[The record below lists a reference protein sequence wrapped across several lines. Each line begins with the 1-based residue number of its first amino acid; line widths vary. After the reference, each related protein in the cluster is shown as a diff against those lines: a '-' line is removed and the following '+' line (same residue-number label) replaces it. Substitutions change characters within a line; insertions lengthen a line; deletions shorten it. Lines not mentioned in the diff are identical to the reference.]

1 MPHKPVVTVYVSANA
16 FSFRSSV
23 RPYARFARVTRE
35 TASPFLKAASI
46 MRVKGE
52 KRNVSSYPWKLCGRY
67 TFHAFLSSHLSNL
80 PTRSHTRKLV
90 HPFWICFSYAWLFK
104 RVCSNPPTLLSRPF
118 GILCVRVY
126 VCRSP
131 VRLGLPLSSFSLR
144 AFSPLPLFLSLS
156 LGSHECPRKYRTWKW
171 GERLLNF
178 LPVFYYSGK
187 LSTAFQAR
195 ALYGRFR

>member
-118 GILCVRVY
+118 VILCVRVY

-131 VRLGLPLSSFSLR
+131 VRLADLPLLFFLLARVFTPSS
-144 AFSPLPLFLSLS
+144 LSLS
-156 LGSHECPRKYRTWKW
+156 LSRIPRVSTEVPYVEMGGKGS
-171 GERLLNF
+171 
-178 LPVFYYSGK
+178 
-187 LSTAFQAR
+187 
-195 ALYGRFR
+195 

>member
-1 MPHKPVVTVYVSANA
+1 M
-16 FSFRSSV
+16 

-67 TFHAFLSSHLSNL
+67 TFHAFLSTPFQPPLR

-90 HPFWICFSYAWLFK
+90 HPFGYVFRTLGSL
-104 RVCSNPPTLLSRPF
+104 SESTLLRHPA
-118 GILCVRVY
+118 Y
-126 VCRSP
+126 A
-131 VRLGLPLSSFSLR
+131 SFSTLR
-144 AFSPLPLFLSLS
+144 DSVCVCVCVGHPRVWPSSSLLSPCARFHPFLCLSLE
-156 LGSHECPRKYRTWKW
+156 SHECPRKYRTWKW